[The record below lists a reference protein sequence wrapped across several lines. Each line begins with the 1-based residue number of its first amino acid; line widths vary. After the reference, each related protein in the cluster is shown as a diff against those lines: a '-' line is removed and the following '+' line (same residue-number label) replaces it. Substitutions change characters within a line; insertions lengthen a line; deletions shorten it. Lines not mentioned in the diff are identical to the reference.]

1 MKGKKIKTTFL
12 TTFFFSFKVELSWAF
27 NQRLWVALLLICLFY
42 IKIRPYA
49 SVQIGKDSFIVF
61 AFHTFI
67 CCLLLQSHTENLIE

>member
-1 MKGKKIKTTFL
+1 MKGEKDKDHISYY
-12 TTFFFSFKVELSWAF
+12 FFFSFKVELSWAF

-61 AFHTFI
+61 AVHTFI